1 MVTWNPV
8 STRTAVRWVCFYAWK
23 TMARKASHGWS
34 TRQQGGFKRAG
45 PAHHVFGHK
54 NIVKTDKI
62 NQNLLL
68 HQASSIGAEISSHCQ
83 KCGLK
88 KTRSTTELVRA
99 YPHIKFKNLSQLNP
113 VCENNACRGKI
124 IILRYK
130 LMKKSM
136 PYRKSK
142 DQLPKS

>member
-8 STRTAVRWVCFYAWK
+8 STRTAVRWVCFYVWK

-34 TRQQGGFKRAG
+34 TSQQGGFRRAG
-45 PAHHVFGHK
+45 PAHHVFGRKHG
-54 NIVKTDKI
+54 KTDEI

-88 KTRSTTELVRA
+88 KTRSTTELLRA

-113 VCENNACRGKI
+113 VCENKACRGKI

-136 PYRKSK
+136 PYRKSNV
-142 DQLPKS
+142 QLPKS